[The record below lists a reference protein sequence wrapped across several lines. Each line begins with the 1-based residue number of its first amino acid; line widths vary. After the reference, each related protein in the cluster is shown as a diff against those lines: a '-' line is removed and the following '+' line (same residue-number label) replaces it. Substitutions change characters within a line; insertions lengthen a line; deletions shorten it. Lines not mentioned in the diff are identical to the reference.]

1 MTLSWTPPDSDG
13 GAPITKY
20 ILEKKEAFSSRWSEV
35 TKVTSTEFKVTGL
48 KEGSEYQFRVSA
60 ENKAG
65 VGKPSEP
72 SESKVAK
79 LPYGKC

>member
-1 MTLSWTPPDSDG
+1 MTLSWTAPDSDG
-13 GAPITKY
+13 GSPITSY
-20 ILEKKEAFSSRWSEV
+20 VLEKKEPFSSRWTEV
-35 TKVTSTEFKVTGL
+35 TTVSSTEFKVTGL